1 MKKYLCFLFIFLYSN
16 AFAEIVNK
24 IEITGN
30 GRISKETI
38 KVYGDIK
45 LNSDLSSGDINKI
58 INNLNSTDFFEDI
71 NINLTEGVLKISV
84 KEYPIINSIIID
96 GEPTDRIT
104 EAILEKITLK
114 ENGSFIKSNLNQ
126 DINLIKKLYGSIGFN
141 FTEVEPK
148 IEKISENRLNL
159 VFFVNKGEKT
169 KITNIYFI
177 GDKKVKDRRLRDII
191 ASEESKF
198 WKFLS
203 KNTNLNNENIE
214 LDKRLIKN
222 YYKSIGY
229 YDVQV
234 LSSNAE
240 IINNKTS
247 LTYNID
253 AGNRYRIT
261 KIATDI
267 NPVLD
272 KNVFNPLN
280 KEFQKVIGKY
290 YSPFLVKK
298 VLESLDNLIANNN
311 LQFIEHSVSET
322 LEGDSIS
329 ITINIYEGSKKLVER
344 INVKGNTVTNES
356 VVRGELLIDEGDPY
370 NSLKLDKSIAKLKAR
385 KLFGQVKKEVFDGSS
400 PDLKVIDIFVEEKPT
415 GEIMAGAGVGT
426 SGGSVSFNVSENNW
440 LGEGIKLSAFVD
452 LTEESIKGEIDVR
465 NPNYNFSG
473 NELNYNFKSIQND
486 KPDSGYEN
494 TIMATGIGTRFEQYN
509 NIYLSPSLSLTH
521 DDLSV
526 IDSASS
532 ALKKQ
537 AGTFTDLSFDYGIQL
552 DNRDKAFMPTDG
564 YISSFNQALPL
575 YADAPYL
582 RNAYS
587 FSAYNAITPNVIG
600 AFKFYAATIN
610 GFNNK
615 DVRLSKRLHLPS
627 SRLRGFER
635 GKVGPK
641 DGNDYVGG
649 NYNTAINFETNLP
662 NLLPESTKT
671 EVGLFLDIG
680 NVWGVDYGSG
690 VDESDKIRSA
700 AGVNTSWLSP
710 VGPMSFIFATN
721 LSKADT
727 DATESFNFR
736 LGTTF

>member
-234 LSSNAE
+234 LSSNA
-240 IINNKTS
+240 
-247 LTYNID
+247 
-253 AGNRYRIT
+253 
-261 KIATDI
+261 
-267 NPVLD
+267 
-272 KNVFNPLN
+272 
-280 KEFQKVIGKY
+280 
-290 YSPFLVKK
+290 
-298 VLESLDNLIANNN
+298 
-311 LQFIEHSVSET
+311 
-322 LEGDSIS
+322 
-329 ITINIYEGSKKLVER
+329 
-344 INVKGNTVTNES
+344 
-356 VVRGELLIDEGDPY
+356 
-370 NSLKLDKSIAKLKAR
+370 
-385 KLFGQVKKEVFDGSS
+385 
-400 PDLKVIDIFVEEKPT
+400 
-415 GEIMAGAGVGT
+415 
-426 SGGSVSFNVSENNW
+426 
-440 LGEGIKLSAFVD
+440 
-452 LTEESIKGEIDVR
+452 
-465 NPNYNFSG
+465 
-473 NELNYNFKSIQND
+473 
-486 KPDSGYEN
+486 
-494 TIMATGIGTRFEQYN
+494 
-509 NIYLSPSLSLTH
+509 
-521 DDLSV
+521 
-526 IDSASS
+526 
-532 ALKKQ
+532 
-537 AGTFTDLSFDYGIQL
+537 
-552 DNRDKAFMPTDG
+552 
-564 YISSFNQALPL
+564 
-575 YADAPYL
+575 
-582 RNAYS
+582 
-587 FSAYNAITPNVIG
+587 
-600 AFKFYAATIN
+600 
-610 GFNNK
+610 
-615 DVRLSKRLHLPS
+615 
-627 SRLRGFER
+627 
-635 GKVGPK
+635 
-641 DGNDYVGG
+641 
-649 NYNTAINFETNLP
+649 
-662 NLLPESTKT
+662 
-671 EVGLFLDIG
+671 
-680 NVWGVDYGSG
+680 
-690 VDESDKIRSA
+690 
-700 AGVNTSWLSP
+700 
-710 VGPMSFIFATN
+710 
-721 LSKADT
+721 
-727 DATESFNFR
+727 
-736 LGTTF
+736 